1 MTTKTLERPLI
12 TGPVHVEIGSRIVQH
27 KRDWYPYPLQS
38 FPINRQL
45 LSENGYGDAA
55 ISSLERGLWIV
66 GGGGNE
72 CGPGEGLIEF
82 PDGVRYV
89 EKVEFLGGETVR
101 VTIVKRISNAI
112 R

>member
-1 MTTKTLERPLI
+1 MTTTTLERPPI
-12 TGPVHVEIGSRIVQH
+12 AGPVHVEIGSRVVNS
-27 KRDWYPYPLQS
+27 KLDMYPYPRQS

-82 PDGVRYV
+82 PDGARYV
-89 EKVEFLGGETVR
+89 RTLEHLGGEKMR
-101 VTIVKRISNAI
+101 VTIVRRLADAI